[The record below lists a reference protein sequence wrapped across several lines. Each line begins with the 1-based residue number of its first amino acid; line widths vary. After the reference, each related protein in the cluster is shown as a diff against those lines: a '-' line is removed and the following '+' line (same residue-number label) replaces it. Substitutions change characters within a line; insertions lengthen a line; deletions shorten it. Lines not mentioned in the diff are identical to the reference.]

1 MVEWPDVEELKQFLD
16 VTGTDWDGVEDESD
30 MTTATR
36 LSRALA
42 AAIAYVK
49 QDVGEWDELVDEP
62 DVSLADAAMAAA
74 IKFATLKRQAAAA
87 AAIRQDPVYQAAI
100 RGHRKRFSFA

>member
-1 MVEWPDVEELKQFLD
+1 MIEWPDVEELKQFLD
-16 VTGTDWDGVEDESD
+16 VTGTEWDGVEDESEESSV
-30 MTTATR
+30 TR

-62 DVSLADAAMAAA
+62 DASLADAAMAAA
-74 IKFATLKRQAAAA
+74 IKFATLKRQVAVTS
-87 AAIRQDPVYQAAI
+87 IRQDPVYQAAI

>member
-1 MVEWPDVEELKQFLD
+1 MIEWPDVEELKQFLD
-16 VTGTDWDGVEDESD
+16 VTGTEWDGFEDESEE
-30 MTTATR
+30 ASLTR

-62 DVSLADAAMAAA
+62 DAQLADAAMAAA
-74 IKFATLKRQAAAA
+74 IKFASLKRQVAATE
-87 AAIRQDPVYQAAI
+87 AIRQDPVYQAAI

>member
-16 VTGTDWDGVEDESD
+16 VTGTEWDGAEDESD
-30 MTTATR
+30 MTTSTR

-62 DVSLADAAMAAA
+62 DASLADAAMAAA

-87 AAIRQDPVYQAAI
+87 TAIRTDPVYQAAM